1 MPILTSQFN
10 DLVKNAL
17 VQWREEYE
25 SVEKNARQLFD
36 ILPNE
41 NLTSEH
47 SHIDSPGF
55 ARRKDEGGSYV
66 IGSPRQGYSLTLT
79 KSRIGL
85 KDSVTWEMRKYDKY
99 REIEKKMRGLGES
112 TAMRIELDLTH
123 LFTFGL
129 QGSSYTN
136 MDGETVNT
144 VTGDG
149 LPIFSN
155 SHTITGSSTTVD
167 NLNGTNA
174 FNRPNLEAAERLFRN
189 MVNMNDVKVTPKP
202 NAIITGD
209 DPAIVNVV
217 KEFMVSVGAPDTAE
231 RAENV
236 YRNKYTHIQLPF
248 LATTNLGAP
257 TATGRYYWM
266 LADLKHKDAILE
278 FSEMPTFTAPNPGSN
293 GEDFDTDKFQLSLL
307 WETIVEKLREFGETL
322 KIIFETIPSQVRN
335 LRKGVTTMYG
345 VPATAMI

>member
-1 MPILTSQFN
+1 M
-10 DLVKNAL
+10 
-17 VQWREEYE
+17 QWREEYE
-25 SVEKNARQLFD
+25 SVERNARQLYD
-36 ILPNE
+36 LVPNE

-55 ARRKDEGGSYV
+55 ARRKDEGGSYA
-66 IGSPRQGYSLTLT
+66 IGSPRQGYTLNLT

-85 KDSVTWEMRKYDKY
+85 RDSVTWEMRKYDKY

-149 LPIFSN
+149 LQIFSD

-167 NLNGTNA
+167 NSGGTAA
-174 FNRPNLEAAERLFRN
+174 FNRTNLEAAERLFRN
-189 MVNMNDVKVTPKP
+189 MVNMNDVKVVPKP
-202 NAIITGD
+202 DTIITGD

-217 KEFMVSVGAPDTAE
+217 SEFMKSVSAPDTSE
-231 RAENV
+231 RADNV
-236 YRNKYTHIQLPF
+236 YKGKYKHVQLPL

-257 TATGRYYWM
+257 TSTGRYYWM
-266 LADLKHKDAILE
+266 LADLKKKDAIVE
-278 FSEMPTFTAPNPGSN
+278 FSEMPTFTAPSPGNN
-293 GEDFDTDKFQLSLL
+293 GEEFDTDDWKFKS
-307 WETIVEKLREFGETL
+307 
-322 KIIFETIPSQVRN
+322 SASYA
-335 LRKGVTTMYG
+335 YG
-345 VPATAMI
+345 VLDYKWIVGQAATTI

>member
-1 MPILTSQFN
+1 ME
-10 DLVKNAL
+10 
-17 VQWREEYE
+17 R
-25 SVEKNARQLFD
+25 NARQLYD
-36 ILPNE
+36 LVPNE

-55 ARRKDEGGSYV
+55 ARRKDEGGSYA
-66 IGSPRQGYSLTLT
+66 IGSPRQGYTLNLT

-85 KDSVTWEMRKYDKY
+85 RDSVTWEMRKYDKY

-149 LPIFSN
+149 LQIFSD

-167 NLNGTNA
+167 NYGGTAA
-174 FNRPNLEAAERLFRN
+174 FNRTNLEAAERLFRN
-189 MVNMNDVKVTPKP
+189 MVNMNDVKVVPKP
-202 NAIITGD
+202 DTIITGD

-217 KEFMVSVGAPDTAE
+217 SEFMKSVSAPDTSE
-231 RAENV
+231 RADNV
-236 YRNKYTHIQLPF
+236 YKGKYKHVQLPL

-257 TATGRYYWM
+257 TSTGRYYWM
-266 LADLKHKDAILE
+266 LADLKKKDAIVE
-278 FSEMPTFTAPNPGSN
+278 FSEMPTFTAPSPGNN
-293 GEDFDTDKFQLSLL
+293 GEEFDTDDWKFKS
-307 WETIVEKLREFGETL
+307 
-322 KIIFETIPSQVRN
+322 SASYA
-335 LRKGVTTMYG
+335 YG
-345 VPATAMI
+345 VLDYKWIVGQAATTL

>member
-1 MPILTSQFN
+1 MPILTTQFN

-25 SVEKNARQLFD
+25 SVEKNARQLYD
-36 ILPNE
+36 IVPNE
-41 NLTSEH
+41 NQTSEY

-55 ARRKDEGGSYV
+55 ARRKDQGGSYA
-66 IGSPRQGYSLTLT
+66 IGSPRQGYSLNLT

-85 KDSVTWEMRKYDKY
+85 RDSVTWEMRKYDKY

-112 TAMRIELDLTH
+112 TAQRIELDLTH

-149 LPIFSN
+149 QQIFYD

-167 NLNGTNA
+167 NYVGTLA
-174 FNRPNLEAAERLFRN
+174 FNRTNLEAGERLFRN
-189 MVNMNDVKVTPKP
+189 MVNMNDVKVIPKP
-202 NAIITGD
+202 DTIITGD
-209 DPAIVNVV
+209 DPAIVNIVA
-217 KEFMVSVGAPDTAE
+217 EFMRSVSAPDTAE
-231 RAENV
+231 RADNV
-236 YRNKYTHIQLPF
+236 YKNKYKHIQLPF

-257 TATGRYYWM
+257 TSTGRYYWM

-278 FSEMPTFTAPNPGSN
+278 FSEMPTFSMPGPGGN
-293 GEDFDTDKFQLSLL
+293 GEDFETDDWSAKS
-307 WETIVEKLREFGETL
+307 
-322 KIIFETIPSQVRN
+322 SASYA
-335 LRKGVTTMYG
+335 YG
-345 VPATAMI
+345 ILDYKWLIGSAATSV

>member
-1 MPILTSQFN
+1 MPILTTQFN

-25 SVEKNARQLFD
+25 SVEKAARQLYD
-36 ILPNE
+36 ISPNE

-47 SHIDSPGF
+47 SHIDSQGF
-55 ARRKDEGGSYV
+55 ARRKDEGGAYV
-66 IGSPRQGYSLTLT
+66 VGSPRQGYTLNLT

-85 KDSVTWEMRKYDKY
+85 RDSVTWEMRKYDKY

-112 TAMRIELDLTH
+112 TAQRIELDLTH

-149 LPIFSN
+149 AQIFSD
-155 SHTITGSSTTVD
+155 SHTITGSSTNVD
-167 NLNGTNA
+167 NYNGTLA
-174 FNRPNLEAAERLFRN
+174 FNRTNLEAAERLFRN
-189 MVNMNDVKVTPKP
+189 MVNMNDMKVVPKP
-202 NAIITGD
+202 DTIITSD
-209 DPAIVNVV
+209 DPAITNVV
-217 KEFMVSVGAPDTAE
+217 AEFMRSVSAPDTAE
-231 RAENV
+231 RADNV
-236 YRNKYTHIQLPF
+236 YKGKYRHVVLPF

-257 TATGRYYWM
+257 TSTGRYYWM
-266 LADLKHKDAILE
+266 LADTKHKDAIVE

-293 GEDFDTDKFQLSLL
+293 GEDFDTDDWKFKSSASYAYGILDYK
-307 WETIVEKLREFGETL
+307 WIVG
-322 KIIFETIPSQVRN
+322 SA
-335 LRKGVTTMYG
+335 
-345 VPATAMI
+345 ATAV

>member
-25 SVEKNARQLFD
+25 GVEKAARMLYD
-36 ILPNE
+36 ITPNE

-55 ARRKDEGGSYV
+55 AKRKDEGDQYAV
-66 IGSPRQGYSLTLT
+66 GSPRQGYTLNLT

-123 LFTFGL
+123 LFSFGFA
-129 QGSSYTN
+129 GSYTN
-136 MDGETVNT
+136 MDGETVNC

-149 LPIFSN
+149 NPIFYDTHS
-155 SHTITGSSTTVD
+155 ITGSATTVD
-167 NLNGTNA
+167 NENGTLA
-174 FNRPNLEAAERLFRN
+174 FNRTSLESAERLFRN
-189 MVNMNDVKVTPKP
+189 MVNMNDVKVVPKP
-202 NAIITGD
+202 DTIITGD
-209 DPAIVNVV
+209 DPAITNVV
-217 KEFMVSVGAPDTAE
+217 AEFMRSVSAPDTAE
-231 RAENV
+231 RSDNV
-236 YRNKYTHIQLPF
+236 YKGKYKHLVLPL

-257 TATGRYYWM
+257 TSTGRYFWF
-266 LADLKHKDAILE
+266 LADTKHKDALLE
-278 FSEMPTFTAPNPGSN
+278 FSEMPTFQAPNPGSN
-293 GEDFDTDKFQLSLL
+293 GEDFDTDDWKFKS
-307 WETIVEKLREFGETL
+307 
-322 KIIFETIPSQVRN
+322 SASYA
-335 LRKGVTTMYG
+335 YG
-345 VPATAMI
+345 VLDYKWIVGSAATTI

>member
-25 SVEKNARQLFD
+25 GVEKAARLLYDVQ
-36 ILPNE
+36 PNE

-55 ARRKDEGGSYV
+55 ARRKDEGDVYA
-66 IGSPRQGYSLTLT
+66 IGSPRQGYTLNLT

-85 KDSVTWEMRKYDKY
+85 MQSVTWEMRKYDKY

-129 QGSSYTN
+129 QGSTYTN

-149 LPIFSN
+149 LQIFSD
-155 SHTITGSSTTVD
+155 SHTITGSASVVD
-167 NLNGTNA
+167 NYNSTNA
-174 FNRPNLEAAERLFRN
+174 FSRTNLEAAERLFRN
-189 MVNMNDVKVTPKP
+189 MVNMNDVKVVPKP
-202 NAIITGD
+202 DTIITSD
-209 DPAIVNVV
+209 EPAVVNVV
-217 KEFMVSVGAPDTAE
+217 SEFLKSQSAPDTAE
-231 RAENV
+231 RADNV
-236 YRNKYTHIQLPF
+236 YKGKYKHLVLPL
-248 LATTNLGAP
+248 LATSNLGAP
-257 TATGRYYWM
+257 SSTGRYYWM
-266 LADLKHKDAILE
+266 LADTKHKDAILE
-278 FSEMPTFTAPNPGSN
+278 FSEMPTFTAPSAGGN
-293 GEDFDTDKFQLSLL
+293 GETFDTDDWKFKSSASYAYGILDYK
-307 WETIVEKLREFGETL
+307 WIVG
-322 KIIFETIPSQVRN
+322 SA
-335 LRKGVTTMYG
+335 
-345 VPATAMI
+345 ATSI

>member
-1 MPILTSQFN
+1 MPILTTQFN

-25 SVEKNARQLFD
+25 GVERNARQLYD
-36 ILPNE
+36 VVDNQ
-41 NLTSEH
+41 NLTSEF
-47 SHIDSPGF
+47 SSIDSPGF
-55 ARRKDEGGSYV
+55 ARRKDEGGVYTV
-66 IGSPRQGYSLTLT
+66 GSPRQGYSLNLT

-85 KDSVTWEMRKYDKY
+85 RDSITWEMRKYDKY

-149 LPIFSN
+149 LQIFSD
-155 SHTITGSSTTVD
+155 SHTITGSATTVD
-167 NLNGTNA
+167 NYGGTTA
-174 FNRPNLEAAERLFRN
+174 FSRTGLEAAERLFRN

-202 NAIITGD
+202 DTIITSD
-209 DPAIVNVV
+209 EPAVVNAVR
-217 KEFMVSVGAPDTAE
+217 EFLNSTSAPDTNENAV
-231 RAENV
+231 NV
-236 YRNKYTHIQLPF
+236 YKSKYNHIVLPL

-257 TATGRYYWM
+257 TSTGRYYWM
-266 LADLKHKDAILE
+266 LADLKHKDSILE
-278 FSEMPTFTAPNPGSN
+278 FSEMPTFTMGRSDSN
-293 GEDFDTDKFQLSLL
+293 GEDFFTDDWKAKSSASYAYGILDYK
-307 WETIVEKLREFGETL
+307 WIVG
-322 KIIFETIPSQVRN
+322 QAA
-335 LRKGVTTMYG
+335 TT
-345 VPATAMI
+345 V